1 MSPTIKRFF
10 KYSSIGVSTFAFDL
24 LLLYIFT
31 DVAKINYIVAAGAAF
46 VVAVSLNYFLSRK
59 YVFKGSARAVRSGY
73 VNFLS
78 IALVGLLLVIGG
90 MYVLVSVFGFNYLVS
105 RIGIAG
111 LTGFWNYLINLFINF
126 DVAGKHE

>member
-59 YVFKGSARAVRSGY
+59 YVFKGSARTVRSGY

-90 MYVLVSVFGFNYLVS
+90 MYVLVSVFDFNYLLS